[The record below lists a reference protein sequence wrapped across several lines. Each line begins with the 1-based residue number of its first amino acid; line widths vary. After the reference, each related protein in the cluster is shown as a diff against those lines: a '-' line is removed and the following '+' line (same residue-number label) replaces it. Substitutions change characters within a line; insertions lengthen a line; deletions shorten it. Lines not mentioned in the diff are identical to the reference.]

1 MITSRFIT
9 AMLSLL
15 AVTTVFCAPA
25 VQAEPQPRMA
35 TALADL
41 QAARAKLEH
50 AEHDKGGHREKA
62 LELVNAA
69 IAQIKEG
76 MRYDNRH

>member
-1 MITSRFIT
+1 MPTPRIIP
-9 AMLSLL
+9 AILSLVIV
-15 AVTTVFCAPA
+15 ATVLCAPTA
-25 VQAEPQPRMA
+25 KAERQPRMDV
-35 TALADL
+35 ALADL
-41 QAARAKLEH
+41 QSARAKLEH
-50 AEHDKGGHREKA
+50 ATHDKGGHREKA